1 MDSVEKEARTVE
13 EAVQLALDELGLTE
27 EEVEVEIL
35 SEPNKGFLGVVGSR
49 PAKVRVTSDSSSLR
63 PRSVLSKMLS
73 LMNVEATVEEEEIPE
88 GIKLDVKSGDSA
100 ILIGRKGKNLS
111 AIQYLMNRMYNH
123 GRLKRCRI
131 VVDIEAYLERR
142 QQSLEELAK
151 RTAEKVKKSK
161 NEVKLEV
168 LNPQDRRSVHLALQN
183 DPAVRTYSV
192 GTGTYRNVVIAPSS
206 QQRNGNKNQR
216 HER

>member
-1 MDSVEKEARTVE
+1 MDSVEKEAKTID

-35 SEPNKGFLGVVGSR
+35 SAPNKGFLGVVGSR
-49 PAKVRVTSDSSSLR
+49 PAKVRVTRDSSSLR

-73 LMNVEATVEEEEIPE
+73 LMNVEATVEEEETPDA
-88 GIKLDVKSGDSA
+88 IKLEVKSADSA

-111 AIQYLMNRMYNH
+111 AIQYLINRMYNH
-123 GRLKRCRI
+123 KRLKRCRI

-142 QQSLEELAK
+142 QHNLEELAK
-151 RTAEKVKKSK
+151 RTAEKVKKS
-161 NEVKLEV
+161 NSEVKLEV

>member
-1 MDSVEKEARTVE
+1 MDSVEKEARTID

-49 PAKVRVTSDSSSLR
+49 PAKIRVTGDSSSLR
-63 PRSVLSKMLS
+63 PRSVLSKMLG
-73 LMNVEATVEEEEIPE
+73 LMNVEATVEEEESPD
-88 GIKLDVKSGDSA
+88 GIKLDVKSADSA

-142 QQSLEELAK
+142 KRSLEDLAK
-151 RTAEKVKKSK
+151 RTADKVKKD
-161 NEVKLEV
+161 NREVQLEV

-183 DPAVRTYSV
+183 DPAVRTYSI

-206 QQRNGNKNQR
+206 QQRGGNKHEQ

>member
-27 EEVEVEIL
+27 EEVEVDVL
-35 SEPNKGFLGVVGSR
+35 TEPNKGFLGVVGSR
-49 PAKVRVTSDSSSLR
+49 PAKVRVTADPSLLR
-63 PRSVLSKMLS
+63 PRSVLSKMLG
-73 LMNVEATVEEEEIPE
+73 LMGVEATIEEEETPD
-88 GIKLDVKSGDSA
+88 GIKLEVKSADSA

-111 AIQYLMNRMYNH
+111 AIQYLINRMYNH
-123 GRLKRCRI
+123 GRLKRARI
-131 VVDIEAYLERR
+131 AVDIEDYLERR
-142 QQSLEELAK
+142 KRSLEELAR
-151 RTAEKVKKSK
+151 RTAEKVKKSNK
-161 NEVKLEV
+161 EVKLEV

-192 GTGTYRNVVIAPSS
+192 GSGTYRNVIIAPS
-206 QQRNGNKNQR
+206 QQRGGNRTKR

>member
-27 EEVEVEIL
+27 EEVEIEVL

-49 PAKVRVTSDSSSLR
+49 PAKVRVTGESSLLR

-73 LMNVEATVEEEEIPE
+73 LMNVDATVEENETSD
-88 GIKLDVKSGDSA
+88 GIKLDVKSSDSA

-111 AIQYLMNRMYNH
+111 AIQYLVNRMYNH

-131 VVDIEAYLERR
+131 VVDIEAYVERR
-142 QQSLEELAK
+142 QQSLEDLAK
-151 RTAEKVKKSK
+151 RTAEKVKRSNK
-161 NEVKLEV
+161 EVKLEV
-168 LNPQDRRSVHLALQN
+168 LNPQDRRSVHLALQD

-192 GTGTYRNVVIAPSS
+192 GTGTYRNVVIAPS
-206 QQRNGNKNQR
+206 QQRDGNRYEQ

>member
-1 MDSVEKEARTVE
+1 MDSVEKEAKTVA
-13 EAVQLALDELGLTE
+13 EAVQLGLDELGLTK
-27 EEVEVEIL
+27 EEVEIEVL

-49 PAKVRVTSDSSSLR
+49 PAKVRVSGESSLLR

-73 LMNVEATVEEEEIPE
+73 LMNVDATVEENETSD
-88 GIKLDVKSGDSA
+88 GIKLDVKSSDSA

-111 AIQYLMNRMYNH
+111 AIQYLINRMYNH

-131 VVDIEAYLERR
+131 VVDIEAYVERR
-142 QQSLEELAK
+142 QQSLGDLAK
-151 RTAEKVKKSK
+151 RTAEKVKRSNK
-161 NEVKLEV
+161 EVKLEV
-168 LNPQDRRSVHLALQN
+168 LNPQDRRSVHLALQD

-192 GTGTYRNVVIAPSS
+192 GTGTYRNVVIAPS
-206 QQRNGNKNQR
+206 QQRGGNRYEQ